1 MMPTSKTY
9 LKAALIVMALIAEV
23 FLIYGWM
30 SNSVSL
36 DHARQQ
42 QQIEKKRSHLLSVLL
57 HKTSARL
64 GRSELINLIE
74 RDFGNER
81 IIKEEKDRV
90 LVDDVVIRFE
100 GQTVIGVTTLD
111 DVTE

>member
-1 MMPTSKTY
+1 MVYFMGA
-9 LKAALIVMALIAEV
+9 LLVVALIVAGV
-23 FLIYGWM
+23 FAYGM
-30 SNSVSL
+30 IDSSVSL
-36 DHARQQ
+36 DYVRQQ
-42 QQIEKKRSHLLSVLL
+42 QQSEKKRSHLLSELL

-64 GRSELINLIE
+64 GRSELMDLIK
-74 RDFGNER
+74 RDFGNEH